1 LFLTCLLSTRNP
13 LSKRLIGRPD
23 YTAGLHVV
31 CSLPVEQRM
40 NGNYDTETC
49 GVLSS
54 TDLHNTECRRDMLLL
69 EPIRIDQNGVTD
81 GVTTLVL
88 RN

>member
-1 LFLTCLLSTRNP
+1 
-13 LSKRLIGRPD
+13 
-23 YTAGLHVV
+23 
-31 CSLPVEQRM
+31 
-40 NGNYDTETC
+40 
-49 GVLSS
+49 LSS